1 MRLADLRGYSYDRAR
16 RHRPRARQRL
26 RPDPRHDLL
35 PGGEK
40 PYEVEIVVAE
50 VGDAAEDDQI
60 YRLTYDGSVA
70 DEQGFAVMGGSV
82 DSVQEYLTSHYS
94 EGLDLAA
101 ALRLAA
107 DALGHEGTSTRE
119 VNTERLEVAVLDRTR
134 TQPRKF
140 RRVEGRRLADLFAGT
155 TPAATEPEPE
165 RNPRPSA

>member
-1 MRLADLRGYSYDRAR
+1 
-16 RHRPRARQRL
+16 
-26 RPDPRHDLL
+26 
-35 PGGEK
+35 
-40 PYEVEIVVAE
+40 
-50 VGDAAEDDQI
+50 
-60 YRLTYDGSVA
+60 
-70 DEQGFAVMGGSV
+70 VMGGSV

-140 RRVEGRRLADLFAGT
+140 RRVEGRRLADLFAST
-155 TPAATEPEPE
+155 TPATTEPEPE
-165 RNPRPSA
+165 PEPEPEAAPEATADADSPADAAPPPAEPTESTGADPADEIGDLPDDPESPPTHV